1 MRTVRIV
8 EFIAGW
14 LAVVIG
20 VAVTVFSYLG
30 GFIAPFAVT
39 SDLIGCAVIL
49 ATIALG
55 VTLESLTGS
64 LVARIILGLGTL
76 AWLLAVVSSFLVFLL
91 PSGALAVAATLIAF
105 TRHLPAPAPRQL
117 DV

>member
-1 MRTVRIV
+1 MRAVRIV

-14 LAVVIG
+14 LAVAIG
-20 VAVTVFSYLG
+20 VVVMLYSWAG

-39 SDLIGCAVIL
+39 RDLIGGAVIL

-64 LVARIILGLGTL
+64 LIARIILALGTL
-76 AWLLAVVSSFLVFLL
+76 TWLLVVVSSFLSFLL
-91 PSGALAVAATLIAF
+91 PSGALAVAAMLIAF
-105 TRHLPAPAPRQL
+105 TRHLPAPAPNRRA
-117 DV
+117 